1 MVERNFDHPT
11 MMKNPLHY
19 IQEYPHRTKQILGI
33 TIAQFRDLLAQAE
46 IHHNKLQ
53 AEIELNKVRVNEKG
67 GGRKP
72 KLEISEQ
79 VCLSLFYLRQM
90 PTFEILGLQF
100 GISKTEANDTF
111 HYWLRILRK
120 ILPASLLEQVEKN
133 DSDEAIALELLK
145 EFKLIVD
152 SMEQPRER
160 PCDNQEQ
167 KEYFSGK
174 KKQHTFKN
182 QFITLPEGKDI
193 VDAEVGEKG
202 PTSDISLFREQQK
215 KFEADQMF
223 EGDKAYQ
230 GGENIT
236 TPHKKPRK
244 GELTTKQIS
253 ENKEFSSKRIFVEH
267 VIRLIKVFHISKQRF
282 PLNYLTYEQVILTIC
297 GLVRLRIGALIL
309 PCSENL

>member
-1 MVERNFDHPT
+1 MVERYFDRPT

-33 TIAQFRDLLAQAE
+33 TLAQFGDLLAQAE

-53 AEIELNKVRVNEKG
+53 AEIERKKIRLNEKG

-72 KLEISEQ
+72 KLEISEE
-79 VCLSLFYLRQM
+79 VCLCLFYLRQM
-90 PTFEILGLQF
+90 PTFEVLGLHF

-120 ILPASLLEQVEKN
+120 ILPSSLLEQVEKN
-133 DSDEAIALELLK
+133 DSDYAIAIELLT

-160 PCDNQEQ
+160 PSDNQEQ

-182 QFITLPEGKDI
+182 QFITLPSGKDI
-193 VDAEVGEKG
+193 VDVEVGKKG
-202 PTSDISLFREQQK
+202 PISDISLFREQQE
-215 KFEADQMF
+215 KFGFDQLF

-230 GGENIT
+230 GGENIM
-236 TPHKKPRK
+236 TPHKRPRK
-244 GELTTKQIS
+244 GELTAKQKA
-253 ENKEFSSKRIFVEH
+253 ENKKFSSQRIFVEH
-267 VIRLIKVFHISKQRF
+267 VIRLVKIFQSARQRF
-282 PLNYLTYEQVILTIC
+282 PLNSRTYEQVILTIC

-309 PCSENL
+309 

>member
-1 MVERNFDHPT
+1 
-11 MMKNPLHY
+11 MKNPLHY
-19 IQEYPHRTKQILGI
+19 IQQYPHRAKQMLGI
-33 TIAQFRDLLAQAE
+33 SNDQFRDLLAQAE
-46 IHHNKLQ
+46 IHHKQIQ
-53 AEIELNKVRVNEKG
+53 AEIERNKVRINQKG

-72 KLEISEQ
+72 KLEIKEE
-79 VCLSLFYLRQM
+79 VCLCLFYLRQM
-90 PTFEILGLQF
+90 PTFEVLGLQF

-111 HYWLRILRK
+111 HYWLGVLGE
-120 ILPASLLEQVEKN
+120 ILPASLLDQVEKN
-133 DSDEAIALELLK
+133 HSDYAIALELLK
-145 EFKLIVD
+145 EFQLIVD

-160 PCDNQEQ
+160 PCNNQEQ
-167 KEYFSGK
+167 KEYFSVK

-182 QFITLPEGKDI
+182 QFIILPEGKDI
-193 VDAEVGEKG
+193 VDVEVGEKG
-202 PTSDISLFREQQK
+202 PTSDISLFREQQE

-244 GELTTKQIS
+244 AELTTKQKA

-267 VIRLIKVFHISKQRF
+267 VIRLVKIFQIARERF
-282 PLNYLTYEQVILTIC
+282 PLHSRTYEQVILTIC

-309 PCSENL
+309 PFS